1 MAVRTNSTN
10 VRRCLARDYD
20 QANLPDLTLDV
31 RSASYVIDDV
41 VAQAAEDGVTFAS
54 ARALDCETWL
64 ACWFY
69 TARDPMYSSRSTLS
83 ASGSFLRG
91 KDEYL
96 ERAKALDPT
105 GTLESFLR
113 GNVAR
118 LNWGGKTQSEQ
129 IDYVD
134 RDANP

>member
-1 MAVRTNSTN
+1 MSVRTTVGAVRK
-10 VRRCLARDYD
+10 CLAADYD
-20 QANLPDLTLDV
+20 AVRNPDLALDV
-31 RSASYVIDDV
+31 RSASYVVDDV
-41 VAQAAEDGVTFAS
+41 AALAAEDGVAFGA
-54 ARALDCETWL
+54 ARAADCETWL

-113 GNVAR
+113 GAVAR
-118 LNWGGKTQSEQ
+118 IAWGGKAPSEQ
-129 IDYVD
+129 VDYVD